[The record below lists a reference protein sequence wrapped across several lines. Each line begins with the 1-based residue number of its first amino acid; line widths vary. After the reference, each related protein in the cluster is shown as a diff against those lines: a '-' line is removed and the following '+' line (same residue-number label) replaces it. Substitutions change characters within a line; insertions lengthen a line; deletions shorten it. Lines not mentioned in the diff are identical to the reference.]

1 MGKKHLLFARG
12 RVRERVRGREGERE
26 GEKERMSESLEVG
39 EAGVGARGIGEVT
52 GGGVGVRG
60 VALLDFYT
68 ALALKKRTCG
78 ISKKLLHAERFSAP
92 HCIPLSFTHQSN
104 SADSWS
110 SAQAAAAAAAAG
122 AAAVGGNEMDC
133 ESAELRR
140 RTGRKGAGWKN
151 RRICQRR
158 RSRPIEPL

>member
-1 MGKKHLLFARG
+1 MGKQHLLFARG
-12 RVRERVRGREGERE
+12 RVRERVRGRE

-52 GGGVGVRG
+52 VGGG

-68 ALALKKRTCG
+68 AQALKKRTCG

-110 SAQAAAAAAAAG
+110 SAQAAAAAAAA
-122 AAAVGGNEMDC
+122 AGGNEMDC
-133 ESAELRR
+133 ESAVASPHGEE
-140 RTGRKGAGWKN
+140 GGWLEKSEDLSEEAIKAN
-151 RRICQRR
+151 
-158 RSRPIEPL
+158 

>member
-1 MGKKHLLFARG
+1 M
-12 RVRERVRGREGERE
+12 
-26 GEKERMSESLEVG
+26 
-39 EAGVGARGIGEVT
+39 
-52 GGGVGVRG
+52 
-60 VALLDFYT
+60 ALLDFYT

-104 SADSWS
+104 STDSWS
-110 SAQAAAAAAAAG
+110 SAQAAAAAAAA
-122 AAAVGGNEMDC
+122 AAGGNEMDC

-140 RTGRKGAGWKN
+140 RTGRKGAGWKIW
-151 RRICQRR
+151 RICQRR

>member
-1 MGKKHLLFARG
+1 M
-12 RVRERVRGREGERE
+12 
-26 GEKERMSESLEVG
+26 
-39 EAGVGARGIGEVT
+39 
-52 GGGVGVRG
+52 
-60 VALLDFYT
+60 LDFYT

-122 AAAVGGNEMDC
+122 GNEMDC